1 MQQILGKIRVGPYN
15 SLAERVENITQHLW
29 MNRYTNELSED
40 VTKMQGRW
48 SENDNKI
55 LENFITDVG
64 RTHPQARSVR
74 MMTSPLVTEAA
85 MVIACVSV
93 NVRLKIR

>member
-1 MQQILGKIRVGPYN
+1 MIIK
-15 SLAERVENITQHLW
+15 S
-29 MNRYTNELSED
+29 
-40 VTKMQGRW
+40 
-48 SENDNKI
+48 
-55 LENFITDVG
+55 LENFMKDVG

-93 NVRLKIR
+93 SVSVRLKIR